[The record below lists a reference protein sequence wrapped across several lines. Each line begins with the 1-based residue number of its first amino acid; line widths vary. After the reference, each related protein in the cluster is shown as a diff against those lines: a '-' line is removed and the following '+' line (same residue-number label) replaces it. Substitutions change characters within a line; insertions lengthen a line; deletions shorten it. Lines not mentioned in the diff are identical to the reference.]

1 MANFIPTKHEA
12 NEYNGGVQY
21 INSDPA
27 QGIEG
32 DALQAKTVNN
42 LVESALYTQ
51 IVAENAIDIANDVND
66 KIDDFIGSQ
75 DAPPPVGYHYIQ
87 FNGEPTPASRW
98 AGTTWT
104 IDTDYQGKVLVGSGG
119 SYTLG
124 ATGGNETHNHLAG
137 YLYAHFAVMTS
148 EQTVFFDS
156 NAVPSWAG
164 SKRTVSITGAGQGGT
179 ATEAIGVDGTT
190 ALANN
195 MPPYAVVN
203 YWKRTA

>member
-27 QGIEG
+27 QGIGG
-32 DALQAKTVNN
+32 DALQAETVNN
-42 LVESALYTQ
+42 LVESALWTQ
-51 IVAENAIDIANDVND
+51 EEVVSARETAEDAYSVASEANDKVD
-66 KIDDFIGSQ
+66 GFLASQ

-104 IDTDYQGKVLVGSGG
+104 IDTDYQGRTIIGSGG
-119 SYTLG
+119 SYSLG
-124 ATGGNETHNHLAG
+124 AMGGSETHTLTIEE
-137 YLYAHFAVMTS
+137 M
-148 EQTVFFDS
+148 
-156 NAVPSWAG
+156 PSHG
-164 SKRTVSITGAGQGGT
+164 HDIEGGT
-179 ATEAIGVDGTT
+179 GSINEAGVVIQRGYGGEINLTNGTI
-190 ALANN
+190 AKGGSLPHNN
-195 MPPYAVVN
+195 MPPYTVVN